1 MSITLTQTEIP
12 LAKLVVHPENVR
24 AKTSDTEPE
33 SDITGLAQSIK
44 AIGLINPL
52 TVQKLDGGKWGVL
65 AGKRRLAARGLRLRC
80 RLVPRI
86 ISGEPAPGRTMK
98 RCNARRRRVALK

>member
-33 SDITGLAQSIK
+33 NDIMGLATSIK

-52 TVQKLDGGKWGVL
+52 TVQKLNGGKWGVL
-65 AGKRRLAARGLRLRC
+65 AGKRRLAALGA
-80 RLVPRI
+80 LVEAQDHDDVATGATHDGGQVLAQSI
-86 ISGEPAPGRTMK
+86 KSSF
-98 RCNARRRRVALK
+98 NADV